1 MVKREKIGRRKYP
14 WRRKRKAGAATVLGI
29 VSLAAFATAGL
40 LILLAW
46 FSANTEPGIPDG
58 LLPFPGIET
67 RTSADRAMLRD
78 IPSSPL
84 SLPGTAPP
92 LPEILW
98 PADFTAKIIARG
110 GNLRWRDHLDGR
122 WIPIAD
128 TSVAPI
134 IPVRIAWESG
144 LYEKPD
150 LFRRYLAP
158 SPSWNWIWLPTSR
171 ASINARR
178 GQGPEAW
185 APDNPYMACIYGR
198 RWIRALHHLGLAAS
212 KERKAALAM
221 LLDQCP

>member
-1 MVKREKIGRRKYP
+1 MVKRDKTRRGKYP
-14 WRRKRKAGAATVLGI
+14 WRRKRRAGAVSALGI
-29 VSLAAFATAGL
+29 VSVATFASAGL
-40 LILLAW
+40 LLLFAW
-46 FSANTEPGIPDG
+46 LAGNTEPEIPDG

-67 RTSADRAMLRD
+67 QTETDRAMLRD
-78 IPSSPL
+78 IPL
-84 SLPGTAPP
+84 YLPGTAPP
-92 LPEILW
+92 LPEISW
-98 PADFTAKIIARG
+98 PADFTARIIARG
-110 GNLRWRDHLDGR
+110 GDHPWRDHLDGR

-144 LYEKPD
+144 LDEKPYV
-150 LFRRYLAP
+150 FWRYLAP

-185 APDNPYMACIYGR
+185 APDNPYMACIYAR
-198 RWIRALHHLGLAAS
+198 RWIRALHHLGLTVS
-212 KERKAALAM
+212 QERKAALAK